1 MSTEISNTNKNGND
15 VNRVLV
21 TGVFSR
27 LGKYQKEIIKLM
39 VEDDYYILH
48 TFDTRD
54 NSFSL
59 DLEDEWGNV
68 DRSLSD
74 ATLDKLQK
82 RNILIK
88 TDVSKCVELIQTKY
102 SLNERYVMEALNAC
116 L

>member
-1 MSTEISNTNKNGND
+1 MEEITNTHETANG
-15 VNRVLV
+15 VYGVLT
-21 TGVFSR
+21 TGVFRR

-59 DLEDEWGNV
+59 DLEDEWGNI

-74 ATLDKLQK
+74 NAFEKLLK
-82 RNILIK
+82 RGFLIK
-88 TDVSKCVELIQTKY
+88 KDVSRCTELIQTKY
-102 SLNERYVMEALNAC
+102 YLNEKFVTNCCMRRG
-116 L
+116 